1 MVRAMQ
7 ASRRGTKRTAKS
19 NEKKESKR
27 SRKSKSSNNESSSN
41 QDLDLSFSNV
51 HINQLPSHVLGLIF
65 SNLNTIDHLRIEK
78 VCRHW
83 RQVSI
88 SHSWNNYE
96 TVSFSQLFQSYPMKQ
111 VTNRHIQIVMK
122 RARHHLKVI
131 DLIGFRLDPKL
142 NYSLCSSLNLVP
154 CVHTLNL
161 DYLQLTN
168 SSISLIGR
176 YLPKLKHLSV
186 RNSFKHTNMEK
197 GLSKLFSCC
206 QSLETLCVS
215 ENEILKGDCF
225 ENLPKS
231 LKTLNISCCFRLKPS
246 AINGIQANCS
256 NLQTLIMD
264 QMDTLQTQQMNNIF
278 MALKNLTSLHFSE
291 CYGTEF
297 YEGQPNLLALGNLSQ
312 LREMHVYDNL
322 LINDAVLRAIGQGCR
337 SLLLLNLSMSN
348 RGVTDTGLRHIAS
361 LRSLNELR
369 LTGHRALSDNTL
381 IEIINNKK
389 LKVCFYLILIFIFF

>member
-1 MVRAMQ
+1 
-7 ASRRGTKRTAKS
+7 
-19 NEKKESKR
+19 
-27 SRKSKSSNNESSSN
+27 
-41 QDLDLSFSNV
+41 
-51 HINQLPSHVLGLIF
+51 
-65 SNLNTIDHLRIEK
+65 
-78 VCRHW
+78 
-83 RQVSI
+83 
-88 SHSWNNYE
+88 
-96 TVSFSQLFQSYPMKQ
+96 
-111 VTNRHIQIVMK
+111 MK

-389 LKVCFYLILIFIFF
+389 LKVLVLGKCTNISNVSVVMAIRNCKELKTLDLSYCPNVNQIIFKELDKQMSTRFGRSTPTSDLKKFNLSVSRSGIHGCIPQKYSPWIKIIDHYENEGLLGSFSPGLLVARILHFPHALLRDLHPV